1 MMTSRRPTSV
11 PASPRSQFVQP
22 PIARA
27 IRRTESNYATQEEL
41 VFTCVAFLALLLLA
55 SFDVLVRF

>member
-1 MMTSRRPTSV
+1 MMTSRRPISV
-11 PASPRSQFVQP
+11 PASPRP
-22 PIARA
+22 LIARA